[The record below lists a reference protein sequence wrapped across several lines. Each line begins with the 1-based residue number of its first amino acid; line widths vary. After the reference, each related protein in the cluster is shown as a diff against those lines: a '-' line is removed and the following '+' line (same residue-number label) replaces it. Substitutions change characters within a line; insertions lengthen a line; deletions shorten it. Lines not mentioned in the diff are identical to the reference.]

1 VQCGGAPTVDPTK
14 GWTTKWDAGS
24 ATDQAAGAWRKVNG
38 RGDVVFIPQC
48 GGRGGRGGCGS
59 GRWGRPPSGG
69 REKVS
74 MSTEDGRARANSR
87 SLARR
92 SLCAPSLLL
101 DGGEECVGMCG
112 GLTWTIQGRGGD
124 HRDRGGGEQ
133 ERAGQGTQ
141 ANYDPGGMGDRAR
154 DGGWA
159 PNSGSAS
166 WELGSAKEPGARAE
180 PRQGQGRKPG
190 VTPTL
195 PQPWLWPGRSWRRN
209 QIRNQAGKRGSR
221 VAGQS
226 QRVRMGW

>member
-1 VQCGGAPTVDPTK
+1 M
-14 GWTTKWDAGS
+14 
-24 ATDQAAGAWRKVNG
+24 
-38 RGDVVFIPQC
+38 
-48 GGRGGRGGCGS
+48 GCGECY
-59 GRWGRPPSGG
+59 RPGSGG
-69 REKVS
+69 LEGGEWRGCCFHSAVWGKGREGRMWVGSLGKAAIWGKG
-74 MSTEDGRARANSR
+74 EGQYEHRARANSR

-92 SLCAPSLLL
+92 SLCAPSLLWE
-101 DGGEECVGMCG
+101 GGADCVGMGG